1 MLRIF
6 NNVSYHLKDDIRDN
20 IWWLYIY
27 VSPLFEMIFS
37 RLVLGRD
44 IYIVT
49 QVINNNDFWFSVG

>member
-6 NNVSYHLKDDIRDN
+6 NNVSYHLKDDIRDS